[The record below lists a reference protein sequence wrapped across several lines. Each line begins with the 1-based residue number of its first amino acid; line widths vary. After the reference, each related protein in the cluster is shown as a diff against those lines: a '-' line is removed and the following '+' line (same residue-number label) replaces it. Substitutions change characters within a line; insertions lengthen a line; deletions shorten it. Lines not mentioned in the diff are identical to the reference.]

1 MAYISEYYQISPDT
15 LISEEEIKSLYYRV
29 FGKQINP

>member
-15 LISEEEIKSLYYRV
+15 LIPEEDIKTLYYKV